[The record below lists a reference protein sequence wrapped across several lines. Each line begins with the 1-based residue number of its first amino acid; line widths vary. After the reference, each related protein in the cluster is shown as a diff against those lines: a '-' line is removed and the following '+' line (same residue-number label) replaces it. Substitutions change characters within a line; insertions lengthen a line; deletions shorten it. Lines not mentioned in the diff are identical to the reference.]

1 MPVGVCE
8 KMTKADVI
16 SEGVFLWY
24 PSKPQQCALSV
35 RMIKGMNVVR
45 FQEAGDVIVHVCRGG
60 ADRTAGGKD
69 ETEEVYKPLRGF

>member
-60 ADRTAGGKD
+60 G
-69 ETEEVYKPLRGF
+69 